1 MDKPTFLEILL
12 NCILASSK
20 LRDKIDPSL
29 IGLSHKKAWEE
40 IFGDGPYQIHDKDYD
55 KIARQFSK
63 PSSIIGNE
71 LRKKAEIKYNK
82 IILPE
87 TVLLVGDNEG
97 DENAAKNAEFD
108 FLCINDASKILA
120 RENGI
125 RNSN

>member
-1 MDKPTFLEILL
+1 MKTNINRDPCEYNLALCDLEETLFSKTELYSSRGIKVIRSSFAYQYAI
-12 NCILASSK
+12 NFIASSK

-55 KIARQFSK
+55 K
-63 PSSIIGNE
+63 
-71 LRKKAEIKYNK
+71 
-82 IILPE
+82 
-87 TVLLVGDNEG
+87 
-97 DENAAKNAEFD
+97 NAEFD

>member
-1 MDKPTFLEILL
+1 MFQLTKEGEEVIDYFYAHQVPIGIWSSFAYQYAI
-12 NCILASSK
+12 NFIASSK

-55 KIARQFSK
+55 K
-63 PSSIIGNE
+63 
-71 LRKKAEIKYNK
+71 
-82 IILPE
+82 
-87 TVLLVGDNEG
+87 
-97 DENAAKNAEFD
+97 NAEFD